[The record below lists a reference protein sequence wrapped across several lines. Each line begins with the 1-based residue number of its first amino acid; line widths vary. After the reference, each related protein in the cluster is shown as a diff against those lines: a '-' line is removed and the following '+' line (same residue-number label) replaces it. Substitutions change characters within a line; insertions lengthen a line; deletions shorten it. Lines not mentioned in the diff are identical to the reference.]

1 MATTPLNE
9 TVALVTGASSGIG
22 AATAQEL
29 ARRGARVILAARRAD
44 ELQAQADAITT
55 AGGVASILTVDMA
68 DPASVARLAEQAPQV
83 YGRVDALV
91 NNAGVGSG
99 PPFARST
106 PDAIEHIV
114 GVNLL
119 GVMLLTHAL
128 LPAMLARKRG
138 AIICVASVAGQ
149 IAVDPLYSATKFGVR
164 GFALALRRQLRG
176 SGVSVSVISPGY
188 IRTPRNRTMRQR
200 LPGPEIGANAIARL
214 IVHPRREVVA
224 PGYYRAATGIE
235 GLAPWLVDRGI
246 PVRP

>member
-1 MATTPLNE
+1 M
-9 TVALVTGASSGIG
+9 
-22 AATAQEL
+22 
-29 ARRGARVILAARRAD
+29 ILAARRAD

-188 IRTPRNRTMRQR
+188 IRTPLNRNMRQR
-200 LPGPEIGANAIARL
+200 LPGPEIVANAIARL
-214 IVHPRREVVA
+214 IVHPRREVVV